1 MGGGAVME
9 DDDTPPFRRSQTPT
23 QMVLAKAR
31 KERAGTA
38 SGIPDPIED
47 ADSAAI
53 PDPDARKQY
62 RLRRDTHENVVKALT
77 RLDGQDKVLELIQK
91 VIADQFDERR
101 FRRKL
106 ILKVASIATPV
117 GAALLEILHRLG
129 VL

>member
-1 MGGGAVME
+1 M
-9 DDDTPPFRRSQTPT
+9 
-23 QMVLAKAR
+23 
-31 KERAGTA
+31 
-38 SGIPDPIED
+38 
-47 ADSAAI
+47 
-53 PDPDARKQY
+53 
-62 RLRRDTHENVVKALT
+62 
-77 RLDGQDKVLELIQK
+77 LELIQR